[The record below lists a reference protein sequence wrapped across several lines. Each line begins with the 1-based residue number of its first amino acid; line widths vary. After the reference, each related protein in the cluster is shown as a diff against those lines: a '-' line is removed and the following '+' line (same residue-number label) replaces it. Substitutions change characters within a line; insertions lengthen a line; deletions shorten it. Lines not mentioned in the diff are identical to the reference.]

1 MSRFLTRLSTESSSM
16 SWFFFRTFL
25 LLCNCLLRL
34 STWDGS
40 GTWKWNSLR
49 STREFRSGDTAR
61 LMVMGN
67 SMKEM
72 CWSSGLRSPLSL
84 PADWNDLFDG
94 DLSSLPGN
102 WPFAVDGVISKPVL
116 DEPTVGEDDDDG
128 DVAEMTRCSALSHYH
143 IQQCILL
150 EFRRQPSHR

>member
-1 MSRFLTRLSTESSSM
+1 
-16 SWFFFRTFL
+16 
-25 LLCNCLLRL
+25 
-34 STWDGS
+34 
-40 GTWKWNSLR
+40 
-49 STREFRSGDTAR
+49 
-61 LMVMGN
+61 
-67 SMKEM
+67 
-72 CWSSGLRSPLSL
+72 
-84 PADWNDLFDG
+84 
-94 DLSSLPGN
+94 LSSLPGN